1 MNDSLSMTTF
11 EMCFFLF
18 FPGHS
23 FCCWW
28 RKLHRISEFGW
39 LCNGRTFVQFCQVFG
54 GKCSTEIPKWTVN
67 IFIFYSAILRIR
79 KLSFM
84 EPVKFSMHHSSLNRY
99 ETWFLFHVRQYFHA
113 SHVLLLLLCSWK
125 FWDVNLHLNGIS
137 VLYCTSWKF
146 ASCLGYCNLFMHA
159 NCNLHCA
166 E

>member
-11 EMCFFLF
+11 EMCFFFYF
-18 FPGHS
+18 FQAIVFVVGGGNYIEYQNLVDYAMVEHS
-23 FCCWW
+23 FSIWG
-28 RKLHRISEFGW
+28 EMF
-39 LCNGRTFVQFCQVFG
+39 NGNT
-54 GKCSTEIPKWTVN
+54 KVN
-67 IFIFYSAILRIR
+67 DQYFYFYSAILRIR

-137 VLYCTSWKF
+137 VFYCTS
-146 ASCLGYCNLFMHA
+146 
-159 NCNLHCA
+159 
-166 E
+166 